1 MLESRAVRPSIAAL
15 LCLTAVRCAPVV
27 FVDPDADLKAQLVID
42 EAQRLLVDGDPRS
55 YFFVRIRGREGAD
68 LVRLSALGADGSFAL
83 PLEQATDEEC
93 GNGQRCLA
101 IALGPGLPEGLVTLE
116 LDAPDIGHR
125 HAAPIM
131 ERRLSGYALAV
142 EPLERNE
149 RVRVQ
154 VVDPIRIAF
163 PTTELVDGR
172 FEREIFP
179 RTFDTIWRSGACGD
193 PFDATDPRWTKAAT
207 LPVTIPTTFSE
218 GGDPSVCVAVR
229 PTKPAG
235 GDAVRA
241 TTVNARAVITTFDH
255 TYVPPT
261 EVSPLVFLPIFNLEL
276 PSEARC
282 TEAEALVSA
291 AIREAAV
298 EIASDG
304 DEGSPILELAP
315 LDIADRDGEPCRQHD
330 DPRFAPDVLFDRI
343 RAEVETAFGPSRRV
357 RVVIVYVTNL
367 RIEMPA
373 ALAGRFASLRNL
385 FDFAP
390 TLRDFVIAIAPDEAH
405 DGLDTEETLPW
416 LATEEPTFRASIRN
430 LLASSWPFKTMIHSP
445 NTIVPLVDQDDAGR
459 FQYYRTCQ
467 ATTAALFP
475 LGEPLEG
482 TTVLIPPATGPAYQ
496 VDLPD
501 QTLEPALEY
510 TAPIVGLRWQGCEA
524 LCDRPPP
531 LTPPGVQTA
540 WLLLEGC

>member
-1 MLESRAVRPSIAAL
+1 MLESVAVRPSFAAL
-15 LCLTAVRCAPVV
+15 VCLASLSCAPVV

-42 EAQRLLVDGDPRS
+42 QAERLLVDGDPRA
-55 YFFVRIRGREGAD
+55 YFFVRIRGRGGED
-68 LVRLSALGADGSFAL
+68 LIRLSALGADGSFAL
-83 PLEQATDEEC
+83 PLDEAVRQEC
-93 GNGQRCLA
+93 GDGQACLA
-101 IALGPGLPEGLVTLE
+101 ITLGPGIPSGLATLE
-116 LDAPDIGHR
+116 LDAPGIGHR
-125 HAAPIM
+125 HAAPIV
-131 ERRLSGYALAV
+131 ERRLNSYGLAA

-172 FEREIFP
+172 FERELFP
-179 RTFDTIWRSGACGD
+179 RTFDTIWRPGACGD
-193 PFDATDPRWTKAAT
+193 PFDAADEGWREAPGLPAT
-207 LPVTIPTTFSE
+207 ITTTFSE
-218 GGDPSVCVAVR
+218 GDDPAICVAVR
-229 PTKPAG
+229 PSRPAG
-235 GDAVRA
+235 GGAVRA

-282 TEAEALVSA
+282 TEAEALVTA

-298 EIASDG
+298 DIASDV
-304 DEGSPILELAP
+304 DEGSPILELAA
-315 LDIADRDGEPCRQHD
+315 LDLADKDGEPCRQHD

-343 RAEVETAFGPSRRV
+343 RAEVETAYGAERRV

-373 ALAGRFASLRNL
+373 ALAGRFATLRNF

-390 TLRDFVIAIAPDEAH
+390 TLRDFVVAVAPEEAH

-430 LLASSWPFKTMIHSP
+430 LLASSWPFKTMIHSG
-445 NTIVPLVDQDDAGR
+445 NTIVPLVEEGDASR
-459 FQYYRTCQ
+459 FQFYRVCQ
-467 ATTAALFP
+467 ASTGAIFP

-482 TTVLIPPATGPAYQ
+482 TSALVPPATGPAYQ

-510 TAPIVGLRWQGCEA
+510 TTPIVGLRWQGCEA

-531 LTPPGVQTA
+531 LATPGFETA